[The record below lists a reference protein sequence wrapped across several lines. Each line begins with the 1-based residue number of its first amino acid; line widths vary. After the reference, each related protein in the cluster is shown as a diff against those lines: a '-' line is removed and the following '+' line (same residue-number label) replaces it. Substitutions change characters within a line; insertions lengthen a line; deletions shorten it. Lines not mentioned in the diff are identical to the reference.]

1 MTKLKL
7 TDREWGE
14 FKVKDIFQIFTG
26 ALVDKAIL
34 TEGKIPRVTASDV
47 NNGIAVFT
55 KTAPDKHFREFNN
68 FISISFLGSVF
79 YHHGTV
85 SLDMKIHGVKP
96 KGHQLNACTA
106 KFLIPIIK
114 KFAFKYRYGYQLSQ
128 SILKAQ
134 KMMLPINS
142 LCEPDWQFMEDF
154 IRHKEER
161 QINKL
166 KEYYSNK
173 ALSLMMSLGQIKD
186 REWKEFFI
194 GGENGV
200 FDIRATQ
207 SGIDKNKLNAVVG
220 DTPYVTRSDLD
231 NGINLLV
238 SDEQDIKYS
247 KDKGNAITIG
257 LDTQTVFYQKNSF
270 WTGQNI
276 QVLRNEHLNYWV
288 AMFVI
293 PLLKIQMKKFSWG
306 STGAT
311 LGRLNRTKIMLP
323 VNASDCPDWQ
333 FMEDF
338 MKKIEQDKTSIVL
351 NYYNSQK
358 HNENLSGGG
367 VNDCLTNCSWLT
379 FVLEDVCD
387 IQSGVRLTKQDMHQG
402 NKPFIGASDANNGIT
417 AFVSNQNASLDKN
430 VLGVNYNGSVVE
442 NFYHP
447 YEALFSDDVKRLK
460 IKHFA
465 AGKYAYLFL
474 KTLILKQKSKYQY
487 GYKFN
492 AARMAKQKILLPVN
506 ARNQPDW
513 VLIER
518 YMQRQEL
525 SRVIEYLS
533 YLRNSIKSMRP

>member
-1 MTKLKL
+1 MSDLSLGSHK
-7 TDREWGE
+7 WGV
-14 FKVKDIFQIFTG
+14 FRLGDIFNSLVRGNNKSLNDLGSGDSHPYVG
-26 ALVDKAIL
+26 AKY
-34 TEGKIPRVTASDV
+34 SD
-47 NNGIAVFT
+47 NGIAGFVDRGSKAKIFQGNAVVFVMT
-55 KTAPDKHFREFNN
+55 GE
-68 FISISFLGSVF
+68 GSVGKAVYKF
-79 YHHGTV
+79 EQFVPSNNVFVGY
-85 SLDMKIHGVKP
+85 SAF
-96 KGHQLNACTA
+96 LNRWSGLFLVTA
-106 KFLIPIIK
+106 INNGSDR
-114 KFAFKYRYGYQLSQ
+114 YNYGYIRNEKRLRNEK
-128 SILKAQ
+128 IL
-134 KMMLPINS
+134 LPINP
-142 LCEPDWQFMEDF
+142 EGNPDWLVMEDF
-154 IRHKEER
+154 VKQREED

-166 KEYYSNK
+166 REYYSNK

-276 QVLRNEHLNYWV
+276 QVLRNEYLNYWV

-351 NYYNSQK
+351 DYYNSQK
-358 HNENLSGGG
+358 YNENLSGGG
-367 VNDCLTNCSWLT
+367 
-379 FVLEDVCD
+379 
-387 IQSGVRLTKQDMHQG
+387 GG
-402 NKPFIGASDANNGIT
+402 
-417 AFVSNQNASLDKN
+417 
-430 VLGVNYNGSVVE
+430 
-442 NFYHP
+442 
-447 YEALFSDDVKRLK
+447 
-460 IKHFA
+460 
-465 AGKYAYLFL
+465 
-474 KTLILKQKSKYQY
+474 
-487 GYKFN
+487 
-492 AARMAKQKILLPVN
+492 
-506 ARNQPDW
+506 
-513 VLIER
+513 
-518 YMQRQEL
+518 
-525 SRVIEYLS
+525 
-533 YLRNSIKSMRP
+533 